1 MWVKLLGSGL
11 LTKERSNTSLE
22 NDNNIRVPVISL
34 RLTGSILLMPP
45 VKVGLQD
52 SSTIRAR

>member
-11 LTKERSNTSLE
+11 PTKERSNTSLG
-22 NDNNIRVPVISL
+22 NDYNIRVPVISL

-45 VKVGLQD
+45 AKVGLQD
-52 SSTIRAR
+52 L